1 MYQPVMCRLR
11 HGALEL
17 LWRAVEYI
25 GTPVDQDV
33 EFAEGVLDLNHFSRL
48 HLLMLKDILQVS
60 SRAAKRLSADGML
73 WLGKAAASLACGRKA
88 KHEGVK
94 AQSGQV

>member
-1 MYQPVMCRLR
+1 MCRLR

-17 LWRAVEYI
+17 FWRAVENVAAA
-25 GTPVDQDV
+25 VDQNV

-48 HLLMLKDILQVS
+48 HLLRLKDILVVS

-73 WLGKAAASLACGRKA
+73 WLGKAAASLACMWKEGRPNMKA
-88 KHEGVK
+88 
-94 AQSGQV
+94 